1 MNAKK
6 STFVVVAITLLAL
19 VAFPSSAYANHSW
32 GGYHWARTSNAQFTL
47 KMGDNVSGLWDG
59 MFNTALNDWSQS
71 TVLNLTKVA
80 GGTTPKKCRPTSGRV
95 EVCSADYGGVQ
106 WLGVATIW
114 LTNGHISQGTVKN
127 NDHYFGNSTYR
138 YNNTAEMQHVICQE
152 IGHTFGLDHQD
163 ESGISLNTCMDYYHN
178 TSASDT
184 KSTHPNQGDYNE
196 LLCIYD
202 TTKNGQTLTS
212 TNHTCKGTGHLD
224 GFTTIGSAPATVM
237 PNEMAHGDFSS
248 PSSWGRLVSSNARE
262 SVYVRDFGNGNLVVN
277 FVIWAD
283 E

>member
-6 STFVVVAITLLAL
+6 STFMFVAVAVTILAL
-19 VAFPSSAYANHSW
+19 VAFPSAAYANHSW
-32 GGYHWARTSNAQFTL
+32 NGYHWARTSNPFTIKL
-47 KMGDNVSGLWDG
+47 GDNVSGQWDS
-59 MFNTALNDWSQS
+59 MLRTASTDWSKS
-71 TVLNLTKVA
+71 NVLDTTVVA
-80 GGTTPKKCRPTSGRV
+80 GSTTAKRCRATSGRV

-127 NDHYFGNSTYR
+127 NDHYFGNSTYA

-184 KSTHPNQGDYNE
+184 KSTHPNQHDYDE
-196 LLCIYD
+196 LGIIYSHVD
-202 TTKNGQTLTS
+202 S
-212 TNHTCKGTGHLD
+212 
-224 GFTTIGSAPATVM
+224 FTTIGSAPAAM
-237 PNEMAHGDFSS
+237 PSEMANGDFSS
-248 PSSWGRLVSSNARE
+248 RSAWGKEVSSNARE
-262 SVYVRDFGNGNLVVN
+262 SVFVRDFGNGNLVVN
-277 FVIWAD
+277 FVIWA
-283 E
+283 EK